1 MVEADRALQPLRLEL
16 EQEVEGLLG
25 DHLLGPARGELG
37 AAREL
42 LEREVPA
49 HGEVVVAAQALLGG
63 GDRELDAGVGIGAV
77 ADEVAQAPDPA
88 HVVAGHVLE
97 HGLER
102 VPVAVDVGEH
112 RDPHRFGTVSSR
124 GVRRRW
130 PVALV
135 AAFAAAELAVL
146 LLRPRGVLAPADV
159 DVHRYFTEAQL
170 ERARDFNRPQLVLFG
185 AQLAIQIG
193 VLSWLVLRPP
203 AALRRLDRRPL
214 LGGAAA
220 GAGLSL
226 TLTVATLPLAAIS
239 HQRAKNVGLAT
250 QDWGAW
256 LGDVARS
263 AGLGLVLGALGGLLA
278 MALIRR
284 FPRRWWIPGSAAVV
298 AIGALFVW
306 AGPVLLD
313 PIFNSFTK
321 VPPGK
326 VRSEVLDLAKR
337 ADVHVGQVYVSD
349 ASRRT
354 TGYNAYVTG
363 VGASKR
369 VVLYDT
375 LVKGATDAERRLVVA
390 HELGHVHY
398 RDVPHGLL
406 YLLLVAPFGTWAV
419 FVLSR
424 RFAPDVG
431 VPSAL
436 PAVVLALGLVATPMT
451 WISNSLSRTVEARA
465 DQFSLRLTHEPRAA
479 IALERRLSVTNVDD
493 PDPPGWVT
501 AVLGTHPPTIDRI
514 GQAVAFERGEGR

>member
-1 MVEADRALQPLRLEL
+1 
-16 EQEVEGLLG
+16 
-25 DHLLGPARGELG
+25 
-37 AAREL
+37 
-42 LEREVPA
+42 
-49 HGEVVVAAQALLGG
+49 
-63 GDRELDAGVGIGAV
+63 
-77 ADEVAQAPDPA
+77 
-88 HVVAGHVLE
+88 
-97 HGLER
+97 
-102 VPVAVDVGEH
+102 
-112 RDPHRFGTVSSR
+112 
-124 GVRRRW
+124 
-130 PVALV
+130 
-135 AAFAAAELAVL
+135 
-146 LLRPRGVLAPADV
+146 
-159 DVHRYFTEAQL
+159 
-170 ERARDFNRPQLVLFG
+170 
-185 AQLAIQIG
+185 
-193 VLSWLVLRPP
+193 
-203 AALRRLDRRPL
+203 
-214 LGGAAA
+214 
-220 GAGLSL
+220 
-226 TLTVATLPLAAIS
+226 
-239 HQRAKNVGLAT
+239 
-250 QDWGAW
+250 
-256 LGDVARS
+256 
-263 AGLGLVLGALGGLLA
+263 

-337 ADVHVGQVYVSD
+337 ADVRVGQVYVSD

-375 LVKGATDAERRLVVA
+375 LVKGGDRRRA
-390 HELGHVHY
+390 
-398 RDVPHGLL
+398 
-406 YLLLVAPFGTWAV
+406 AA
-419 FVLSR
+419 R
-424 RFAPDVG
+424 RRPRARARALPRR
-431 VPSAL
+431 PARPAL
-436 PAVVLALGLVATPMT
+436 PAARRAVRDLGGVRAEPAPSPPTSGCRRRCPRSCSRSACVATPMT